1 MLALNSNE
9 LEACVA
15 AARRALALATRCGD
29 GDIAVHALNS
39 LGTSRLL
46 SGDDEGLATLLESLD
61 RSLAEGRHEHV
72 GRAYIH
78 LVDVAKR
85 NRRWDL
91 MDRYF
96 AAGLAYCEDH
106 GLDLWARY
114 LHVYSARIELDRGRW
129 AAAADAIPPTVER
142 PGSVLPRIEALVVL
156 GLLRARRGDPEPWP
170 LLDEAAELADR
181 SGELQWTAPVCAARA
196 EAAWLDGRD
205 DVETDSAATLLS
217 CVRGRAGWWA
227 GEIAWWRRCAGV
239 DEPAPSEAAAPWA
252 LMLSGAAPA
261 AATAWQRVGCPYE
274 EGLAL
279 AQSEEP
285 DDLRRAFARFDSLGA
300 RPAAAMVA
308 RRMRDAGH
316 PSVPRGVR
324 PTTRA
329 NPAGL
334 TPRELE
340 VLDLVGT
347 GMTNAEIARE
357 LVVSAKTVDHHVSSV
372 LAKLGVASRGDAARE
387 AVRLGLQDREPAAPR

>member
-9 LEACVA
+9 LEACEA
-15 AARRALALATRCGD
+15 AAGQALALATRCGD
-29 GDIAVHALNS
+29 GDVAVHALNS

-46 SGDDEGLATLLESLD
+46 SGDDSGLAILLESLE
-61 RSLAEGRHEHV
+61 RALAEERHEHV

-78 LVDVAKR
+78 LLDVAQR
-85 NRRWDL
+85 DRRWDL

-96 AAGLAYCEDH
+96 TSGLDYCEEH

-114 LHVYSARIELDRGRW
+114 LHVYAARIELDRGRW
-129 AAAADAIPPTVER
+129 AAAAGAIPPTVER
-142 PGSVLPRIEALVVL
+142 PGSALPRIGALVVL

-196 EAAWLDGRD
+196 EAAWLGGRD
-205 DVETDSAATLLS
+205 DLEAPSATILQA
-217 CVRGRAGWWA
+217 CVDGRAGWWA
-227 GEIAWWRRCAGV
+227 GEIAWWRQCGGI
-239 DEPAPSEAAAPWA
+239 DEPAPPDAAEPWV
-252 LMLSGAAPA
+252 LLLSGAASA
-261 AATAWQRVGCPYE
+261 AATAWQRAGCPYE

-279 AQSEEP
+279 ARSNDP

-300 RPAAAMVA
+300 RPAAAIVA
-308 RRMRDAGH
+308 RQMREAGH
-316 PSVPRGVR
+316 PGVPRGVR
-324 PTTRA
+324 PATRA

-340 VLDLVGT
+340 VLALIGT
-347 GMTNAEIARE
+347 GMTNTEIARE

-372 LAKLGVASRGDAARE
+372 LAKLGVATRGDAARE
-387 AVRLGLQDREPAAPR
+387 AVRLGLQDRERAAPR